1 MGTRLGSN
9 PHKCMLI
16 KNWNNGRMIFMKFL
30 PFADA
35 AAAVGTAAFGKCNL
49 FPMIV
54 EAGAGGEEIFSCTL
68 HFQSDKMAGGLLDSF
83 KVLKEKEGSLE
94 ALVV

>member
-1 MGTRLGSN
+1 
-9 PHKCMLI
+9 
-16 KNWNNGRMIFMKFL
+16 
-30 PFADA
+30 
-35 AAAVGTAAFGKCNL
+35 
-49 FPMIV
+49 MIV

-94 ALVV
+94 GLMA